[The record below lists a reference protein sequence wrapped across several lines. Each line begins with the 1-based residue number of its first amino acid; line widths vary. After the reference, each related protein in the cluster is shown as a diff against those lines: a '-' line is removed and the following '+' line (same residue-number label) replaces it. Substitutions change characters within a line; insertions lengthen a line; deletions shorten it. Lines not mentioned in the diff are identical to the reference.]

1 MPHPPAPRIGLALGG
16 GSARGWAHIGVIR
29 ELEALGVEV
38 QLVAGTSI
46 GALVGAIH
54 AGGALGEFEDWV
66 TTLTRRT
73 VFSLLDFQLGGGVLK
88 GARLMDFFRS
98 RFEDRDIEALALP
111 FAATATNLRTGAE
124 VWLRSGSMLDAVRAS
139 IALPGLFTPV
149 LHQGRLLVDGGLVNP
164 VPVSLARAMEAD
176 LVIAV
181 DLASDLLDRSAHQHA
196 AAHGHALRQPS
207 MLDVITAS
215 IDIMQVRVSRSRMAG
230 DPPEVLVRPR
240 VAQIGILEFHRAA
253 EAIDA
258 GRDAVR
264 EALPVLRARLG
275 KALAD

>member
-253 EAIDA
+253 EAIEA